1 MAKKAVANAHC
12 LLEVIDRAPVSAL
25 KAFSTLD
32 ECQGLIRGLDW
43 TQDEAGLPVALKH
56 HVANL
61 KKDQRVSAEREAMR
75 VLRLS
80 TPESAQILTQVAQ
93 QLDDVHHRTFHQ
105 QEGGEIGRAI
115 WMRTA
120 SYESAR
126 LFDAAESILNAADFR
141 GCRRLYDAFDVP
153 CANPPPFIWN
163 DEVRKDL
170 EAQLTLSMR
179 LRDSC
184 EVIYVPLVADAD
196 GETKT
201 THYLIVRFAGD
212 QVQAMEVV
220 NRNRRSFWY
229 YPARDA
235 TLVYS
240 PEHRRIEVCAHTL
253 STRQPLANVLSK
265 HGFKVPLSNKP
276 LNRSCYDLSRFA
288 QSLQDAKPVI
298 DGVKIE
304 RLRLTCAEA
313 LIGHHTDSVKAKI
326 SSGVDLHAVIGP
338 RWSGNPFE
346 IGGAIIAATLLAE
359 FVFDGETQIT
369 RLEIE
374 LSEPGRCS
382 LQNEKDPRLLRV
394 GTELLNVLKVVRHV
408 TPGNS
413 ADDPAFILQVANLV
427 EAGAATM
434 EGFALAKLGIDIERF
449 EREGV
454 IVEGE
459 RITHTRIESAPDQWI
474 EVELKRCPDP
484 ARVEYADPLIGI
496 VETFPAARARKWK
509 LRMDWLREQLIDA
522 LGVALK
528 AARGKFAEAEPLL
541 LGDVDIDGHKVAV
554 YFATKMSSERG
565 YAKVDSALRL
575 QPLPVPGIVL
585 TTAAIPFPFAG
596 TNVVIPI
603 AEVLA
608 SAPAARAV
616 IDMGRLQAQYR
627 HRQLAARGGASVRL
641 EESADGTS
649 AVLHIPGKS
658 PWRVTSKAKI
668 AVLRRL
674 VDAFASS
681 VPPVETKRLMDGT
694 GCQSPGQLFAKK
706 SPWRDYLVQVTGARA
721 WQLNVPALSD
731 AAQIIDDPVDLAA

>member
-1 MAKKAVANAHC
+1 MAKKAMANAHC
-12 LLEVIDRAPVSAL
+12 LLEMIDRAPVSAL
-25 KAFSTLD
+25 RAFSTLD

-43 TQDEAGLPVALKH
+43 AQNEAALPAALKQ

-61 KKDQRVSAEREAMR
+61 KNDRRVAAEREAMR
-75 VLRLS
+75 VLRLA
-80 TPESAQILTQVAQ
+80 TPESAQVLTQVAL
-93 QLDDVHHRTFHQ
+93 QLDDEHHRKFHQ

-120 SYESAR
+120 SHETAR

-141 GCRRLYDAFDVP
+141 GCKRLYDAFDVP
-153 CANPPPFIWN
+153 CANPPPFVWN

-170 EAQLTLSMR
+170 EAQLTQSMR

-184 EVIYVPLVADAD
+184 EVIYVPLVAETG

-212 QVQAMEVV
+212 QVQALEVV

-265 HGFKVPLSNKP
+265 HGFKVPLSNRP

-288 QSLQDAKPVI
+288 QSLQDVKPVI
-298 DGVKIE
+298 DGVKVE

-313 LIGHHTDSVKAKI
+313 LIGHHTDTVKAKI

-346 IGGAIIAATLLAE
+346 MGGAIIAATLVAE
-359 FVFDGETQIT
+359 FVFDGEIRLT

-374 LSEPGRCS
+374 LAEPGRCS
-382 LQNEKDPRLLRV
+382 LQNEKDPRLVRV
-394 GTELLNVLKVVRHV
+394 GNALLDTLKVIRHV

-427 EAGAATM
+427 EFGAASM
-434 EGFALAKLGIDIERF
+434 DGFALAKLGIDIDRF

-459 RITHTRIESAPDQWI
+459 RLTHTRIESAQGQFF
-474 EVELKRCPDP
+474 EVELNRRPDP
-484 ARVEYADPLIGI
+484 ACVEYADPLTGD
-496 VETFPAARARKWK
+496 VVTLPASHARKWK
-509 LRMDWLREQLIDA
+509 LRMDWLREQLVDA
-522 LGVALK
+522 LGTALR
-528 AARGKFAEAEPLL
+528 AARGKFAETEPVL
-541 LGDVDIDGHKVAV
+541 LGDVDIDGHNVSV

-575 QPLPVPGIVL
+575 HPLAVPGIVL

-608 SAPAARAV
+608 SAPVAGAV
-616 IDMGRLQAQYR
+616 IDMGRLKAQYR
-627 HRQLAARGGASVRL
+627 HRQMAARGGSSVRL

-649 AVLHIPGKS
+649 AVLHIPGKA
-658 PWRVTSKAKI
+658 PWRMTGKAKI
-668 AVLRRL
+668 AVLRKL
-674 VDAFASS
+674 VDAFASG
-681 VPPVETKRLMDGT
+681 VPQVQTKKLMDDT
-694 GCQSPGQLFAKK
+694 GCQSPGQLFPKK
-706 SPWRDYLVQVTGARA
+706 SYWRDYLVAVPGARA
-721 WQLNVPALSD
+721 WQLNIPAAGD
-731 AAQIIDDPVDLAA
+731 APKIVDDPVDLAA